1 MKLKDQLFNY
11 LRVNGGTHASG
22 DLQRKEWPKY
32 AYGEK
37 RGLHT
42 PRSVV
47 RRLEELAEAH
57 LITVSYQKNHAHY
70 SISETQKKPTYTYTL
85 SPQGTMIETRV
96 N

>member
-11 LRVNGGTHASG
+11 LRVNGGIHASG

-37 RGLHT
+37 KGLHT

-47 RRLEELAEAH
+47 RRLEELAEEGKLA
-57 LITVSYQKNHAHY
+57 VEYRKNHAWY
-70 SISETQKKPTYTYTL
+70 SITEAHKKPSYNYIFTDT
-85 SPQGTMIETRV
+85 GVKEVRV
-96 N
+96 A